1 MVSDLKAGVDMEDE
15 IKGRKLK
22 SVEELYADMQ
32 DVPKEFIT
40 TLSPTE
46 CICPCSKKGMIHL
59 VGNGQIKSLC
69 FDCPIWKN

>member
-1 MVSDLKAGVDMEDE
+1 MEDE

-22 SVEELYADMQ
+22 SVEELYADMP

-40 TLSPTE
+40 TLSP
-46 CICPCSKKGMIHL
+46 M
-59 VGNGQIKSLC
+59 KSLC